1 MGLAITILVLRL
13 LVPRIWE
20 GLESTIVQFF
30 ELAQVLMVHAE
41 TVLTGGFRML

>member
-1 MGLAITILVLRL
+1 MGLSLTIVVLRL

-20 GLESTIVQFF
+20 GLESTILQFF

-41 TVLTGGFRML
+41 TVVNGGLRML